1 MPSTRTMKILFLTP
15 WYPDDKVANH
25 GIFVREQAMAV
36 AEENNVC
43 LISSKI
49 DYSKFR
55 LFSWSLTES
64 FSGNLKEFRIVIP
77 RSLPIL
83 NQLNY
88 FIISTYVS
96 YKIGSEFNPQI
107 VHGNIGYPGGFWS
120 YCVSKKLGV
129 PYIISE
135 HYSRFKYNFRSPI
148 HKFLTLFSMKR
159 AARVLSVSSHSAEE
173 IEGHI
178 KRIVDIVPNMIN
190 VKRFSLKNNSNDL
203 LQIGFLGSLDSDTH
217 QKGLDL
223 LLGALMDSNLNFN
236 LSIGGSGKYLN
247 YYKTL
252 AKEYG
257 IESRCQ
263 FYGFI
268 DYRSIP
274 AFMNKLHFFV
284 SASRF
289 ESFGIAMIEA
299 MASGLPVVATNSGGP
314 KDFIKDF
321 NGLMVEVNSTLAMQ
335 LAIKKMAYNLEK
347 YKGEEIRSYIEAN
360 YDKENFKR
368 RITQIYHESISKK

>member
-1 MPSTRTMKILFLTP
+1 MLSTRSMKILFLTP

-25 GIFVREQAMAV
+25 GIFVREQAMTV
-36 AEENNVC
+36 AEENNVL

-55 LFSWSLTES
+55 LFSWSVTES
-64 FSGNLKEFRIVIP
+64 LSGNLKEFRIVIP
-77 RSLPIL
+77 RSLPII

-88 FIISTYVS
+88 FIISAYVS
-96 YKIGSEFNPQI
+96 YKIGREFNPRI
-107 VHGNIGYPGGFWS
+107 IHGNIGYPGGFWS
-120 YCVSKKLGV
+120 YCVSKMLGV
-129 PYIISE
+129 PFIISE

-173 IEGHI
+173 IEGYI
-178 KRIVDIVPNMIN
+178 KRKVDIVPNMIN
-190 VKRFSLKNNSNDL
+190 VQRFTLNNNLNNS

-223 LLGALMDSNLNFN
+223 LLAALKDFDLDFT
-236 LSIGGSGKYLN
+236 LHVGGSGRYLN

-257 IESRCQ
+257 IDSRCQ

-268 DYRSIP
+268 DYGNIP

-299 MASGLPVVATNSGGP
+299 MASGLPVIATNSGGP
-314 KDFIKDF
+314 KDFIQDF
-321 NGLMVEVNSTLAMQ
+321 NGVLIEKDNVHAMKTAFIDMSIS
-335 LAIKKMAYNLEK
+335 LKNYDNKRIRGFIKEK
-347 YKGEEIRSYIEAN
+347 
-360 YDKENFKR
+360 YDKETFKIR
-368 RITQIYHESISKK
+368 VTKIYQESILSK

>member
-1 MPSTRTMKILFLTP
+1 
-15 WYPDDKVANH
+15 
-25 GIFVREQAMAV
+25 MAV
-36 AEENNVC
+36 AEENSVF

-55 LFSWSLTES
+55 LFSWSVTES
-64 FSGNLKEFRIVIP
+64 LSGNLKEFRIVIP
-77 RSLPIL
+77 RSLPII

-88 FIISTYVS
+88 FIISAYVS
-96 YKIGSEFNPQI
+96 YKIGRAFNPQI

-120 YCVSKKLGV
+120 YCVSKILGV
-129 PYIISE
+129 PFIISE

-159 AARVLSVSSHSAEE
+159 ATRVLSVSSHSAEE
-173 IEGHI
+173 IEGNI
-178 KRIVDIVPNMIN
+178 NRSVDIVPNMID
-190 VKRFSLKNNSNDL
+190 VKRFSLKNNLDDS

-223 LLGALMDSNLNFN
+223 LLDALKDFDLDFI
-236 LSIGGSGKYLN
+236 LHVGGSGRYLN

-252 AKEYG
+252 TKEYG
-257 IESRCQ
+257 IESKCQ

-268 DYRSIP
+268 AYESIP
-274 AFMNKLHFFV
+274 VFMNKLHFFV

-299 MASGLPVVATNSGGP
+299 MASGLPVIATNSGGP

-321 NGLMVEVNSTLAMQ
+321 NGLMVEVNSAFAMQ
-335 LAIKKMAYNLEK
+335 LAIQKMAHNLEK
-347 YKGEEIRSYIEAN
+347 YKSEEIRSYIEEN

-368 RITQIYHESISKK
+368 QITEIYQESILEK

>member
-1 MPSTRTMKILFLTP
+1 M
-15 WYPDDKVANH
+15 
-25 GIFVREQAMAV
+25 AMA
-36 AEENNVC
+36 EKSNVL

-55 LFSWSLTES
+55 LFSWSISES

-77 RSLPIL
+77 RSLPVM

-88 FIISTYVS
+88 FIISTYIS
-96 YKIGSEFNPQI
+96 TKIGREFNPQI

-120 YCVSKKLGV
+120 YCVSKMLGV
-129 PYIISE
+129 PFVISE
-135 HYSRFKYNFRSPI
+135 HYSRFKYNFRSPL

-159 AARVLSVSSHSAEE
+159 ATRVLSVSSHSAEE
-173 IEGHI
+173 IEGNI
-178 KRIVDIVPNMIN
+178 KRNVDIVPNMID
-190 VKRFSLKNNSNDL
+190 VKRFSLKNNLDDS

-223 LLGALMDSNLNFN
+223 LLCALKDFDLDFTLHVGGA
-236 LSIGGSGKYLN
+236 GRYLN

-257 IESRCQ
+257 IEARCQ

-268 DYRSIP
+268 DYGNIP
-274 AFMNKLHFFV
+274 TFMNKLDFFV

-321 NGLMVEVNSTLAMQ
+321 NGLLVETNSAIAMQ
-335 LAIKKMAYNLEK
+335 VAIYKMAQYLLK
-347 YKGEEIRSYIEAN
+347 YDRERIRSYIETN
-360 YDKENFKR
+360 YDKENFQR
-368 RITQIYHESISKK
+368 RMIEIYQESIVRKRKSHKISGF